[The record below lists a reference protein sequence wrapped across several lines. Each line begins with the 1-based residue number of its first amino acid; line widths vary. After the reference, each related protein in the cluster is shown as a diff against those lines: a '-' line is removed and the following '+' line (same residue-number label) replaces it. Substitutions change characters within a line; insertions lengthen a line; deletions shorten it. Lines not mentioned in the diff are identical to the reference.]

1 MPPIDAP
8 GLCTLQPGASL
19 TRTFDA
25 RNRSAGNH
33 ARLASARVRHLDAEL
48 GGEALALVGVGGRLR
63 HVVSTALGQE
73 RSDQLAEL
81 FSTFG
86 LADLAALLHVLLVA
100 PLKKHVLAPPL
111 GAADDLA
118 HALVDALGE
127 TAFSLAQNDVVEQGV
142 EGLWL
147 GGVPGRG
154 RRQEDGPRS
163 VAQGKP
169 RLLLAPVLEG
179 VYPAAQAERVEQAD
193 EGIRVP
199 GSVSCILALSWA
211 ACHPLKSEPIGTD
224 RPRGKTAQSLD
235 EPAAWRFRR
244 RTARYVS

>member
-1 MPPIDAP
+1 MRY
-8 GLCTLQPGASL
+8 S
-19 TRTFDA
+19 
-25 RNRSAGNH
+25 
-33 ARLASARVRHLDAEL
+33 ASARAQHLDAEL
-48 GGEALALVGVGGRLR
+48 GCEALALVGVGGRLH
-63 HVVSTALGQE
+63 HVVSTALGHKCGNQP
-73 RSDQLAEL
+73 AEALDAL
-81 FSTFG
+81 F
-86 LADLAALLHVLLVA
+86 AALLHVVLVA

-127 TAFSLAQNDVVEQGV
+127 TAVSLAQNDVVEQGV

-235 EPAAWRFRR
+235 EPTAWRFRR